1 MCGLGKNGQECF
13 GLCTSLAVIVS
24 ITDVTGFS
32 RDCSC
37 LISKK
42 LGVFQFDSSL
52 LKMYQLSCFVI
63 FLCLYL
69 KIILLAITR

>member
-1 MCGLGKNGQECF
+1 MWTGQECF
-13 GLCTSLAVIVS
+13 GLCISLAFVVS

-37 LISKK
+37 LIGKK
-42 LGVFQFDSSL
+42 LGVFQFDSSP

-63 FLCLYL
+63 FLSLYL
-69 KIILLAITR
+69 NIMLLAITR